1 MIAMVQMRLHAF
13 LYTSS
18 PFITAM
24 SITTFL
30 VLSLFGFLEMLG
42 IHLQYSK
49 LWNVNSR
56 RSSIKVSST
65 AGMLF
70 LYTPAFLFGLSSFG
84 LFPDYDFRCGLVASA
99 LTVHFLKRI
108 LEVRTP
114 LLTIFPFFFSLDS
127 HLRLVFWFG
136 FLMQK
141 AWKIWLIMSGN
152 MNVFWWVSFK
162 GKPIEGIRGLF
173 VWSDCFMFLFSNKI
187 EIMTY
192 LDFFY
197 FLKKL

>member
-30 VLSLFGFLEMLG
+30 ILSLFGFLEMLG

-65 AGMLF
+65 VGMLF

-84 LFPDYDFRCGLVASA
+84 LFPDNDFRCRLVASA

-114 LLTIFPFFFSLDS
+114 LLTIFPFFF
-127 HLRLVFWFG
+127 FG
-136 FLMQK
+136 FSSETG
-141 AWKIWLIMSGN
+141 ILI
-152 MNVFWWVSFK
+152 WVSDAKSMENMTNYVWKYECFLVGQLQ
-162 GKPIEGIRGLF
+162 GKT
-173 VWSDCFMFLFSNKI
+173 N
-187 EIMTY
+187 
-192 LDFFY
+192 
-197 FLKKL
+197 